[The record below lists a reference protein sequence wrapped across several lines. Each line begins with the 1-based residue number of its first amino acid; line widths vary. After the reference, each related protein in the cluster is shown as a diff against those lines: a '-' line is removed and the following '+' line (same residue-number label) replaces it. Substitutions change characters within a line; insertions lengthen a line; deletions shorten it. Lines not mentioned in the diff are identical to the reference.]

1 MSTCNS
7 ERLNSVYREISEK
20 LGMEAAL
27 EIYKLFKGQ
36 QVSFPVRLYNPKYVQ
51 TLIVQEYDGT
61 NIKSLATKYGYTEKT
76 VRRIIKE
83 ATDEQLILK

>member
-1 MSTCNS
+1 MSS

-20 LGMEAAL
+20 LGMETAV

-36 QVSFPVRLYNPKYVQ
+36 QVTFPVRLYNPKYVQ
-51 TLIVQEYDGT
+51 TLIVQEYDGA
-61 NIKSLATKYGYTEKT
+61 NIKSLVTKYGYTEKT